1 MNQAQVAR
9 RIALL
14 EGQLN
19 NLTARCPIRFKVA
32 LVAEI
37 RALKN
42 IA

>member
-1 MNQAQVAR
+1 MNQAQVAQ

-14 EGQLN
+14 EGRLN
-19 NLTARCPIRFKVA
+19 NLTARCPLRVKIA

-37 RALKN
+37 RSLKS